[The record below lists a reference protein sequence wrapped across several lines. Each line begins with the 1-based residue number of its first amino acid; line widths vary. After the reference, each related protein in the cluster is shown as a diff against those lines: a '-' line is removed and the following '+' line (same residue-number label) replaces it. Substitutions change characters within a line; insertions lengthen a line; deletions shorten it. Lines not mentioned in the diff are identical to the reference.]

1 MKPMSRRKF
10 FGCASGAAA
19 LFSIAPRSA
28 PAIGILGAN
37 EKVRLGFIGTGGRGQ
52 HHIANFKDRLS
63 NEVDIVA
70 VCDVDS
76 SRLERAAGMVGG
88 SVRKTMEF
96 REILDAKDIDAVVIS
111 TPDHWHAYPAV
122 RACEAGKDVY
132 VEKPIGHNIREGRLV
147 ADAAK
152 KHGRVVAIGT
162 QQRSG
167 AHWIEAVH
175 RIQAGEIGKVTFVH
189 AWNAWGLEDM
199 GGNLGNPTD
208 SDPPP
213 GVDYDRW
220 LGPAPKRKFNP
231 ARFHFS
237 FYFFWDYSGG
247 MVSAWGVH
255 LFDVVSWALGHEI
268 LAVDTVGGK
277 LVHQDIRETPD
288 TATAAFECPGFTLA
302 YTMRHGSGFP
312 LYGRLDHGL
321 DFHGSKGTLRI
332 NRQHFSIFPEDSD
345 VPSVHVEAKDRGEM
359 HMDIPHKKNWI
370 QCIRDRKKP
379 NSDAEDGHRSS
390 IYGHLANISYRV
402 GRRIRWDSKTE
413 TIPGDSEASSLLTR
427 VYREPWAL

>member
-1 MKPMSRRKF
+1 M
-10 FGCASGAAA
+10 
-19 LFSIAPRSA
+19 
-28 PAIGILGAN
+28 
-37 EKVRLGFIGTGGRGQ
+37 RLGCIGTGGRGQ
-52 HHIANFKDRLS
+52 HHIANFKEHLS
-63 NEVDIVA
+63 DEVEIVA
-70 VCDVDS
+70 VSDVDPEHLEGAA
-76 SRLERAAGMVGG
+76 RLAGG
-88 SVRKTMEF
+88 SVRKTAEF

-111 TPDHWHAYPAV
+111 TPDHWHAYPAI

-132 VEKPIGHNIREGRLV
+132 VEKPIGHNVREGRLV

-167 AHWIEAVH
+167 AHWIEAVR
-175 RIQAGEIGKVTFVH
+175 RIRAGEIGKVTFVH
-189 AWNAWGLEDM
+189 AWNAWSVEGM
-199 GGNLGNPTD
+199 GGNLGNPPD
-208 SDPPP
+208 SDPPA

-220 LGPAPKRKFNP
+220 LGPAPRRRFNP

-268 LAVDTVGGK
+268 LAVDAVGGK

-288 TATAAFECPGFTLA
+288 TATATFECPGYTLT
-302 YTMRHGSGFP
+302 YTMRHGNGFP
-312 LYGRLDHGL
+312 LYGELDHGI

-332 NRQHFSIFPEDSD
+332 NRRRFAIFPEGSD
-345 VPSVHVEAKDRGEM
+345 KPSARVEAKDLGEM
-359 HMDIPHKKNWI
+359 HMDIPHKKNWL

-379 NSDAEDGHRSS
+379 NADAEDGHRSS
-390 IYGHLANISYRV
+390 IYGHLANISYRA
-402 GRRIRWDSKTE
+402 GRRIRWDANAE
-413 TIPGDSEASSLLTR
+413 AIPGDSEASALLTR
-427 VYREPWAL
+427 EYRAPWAL